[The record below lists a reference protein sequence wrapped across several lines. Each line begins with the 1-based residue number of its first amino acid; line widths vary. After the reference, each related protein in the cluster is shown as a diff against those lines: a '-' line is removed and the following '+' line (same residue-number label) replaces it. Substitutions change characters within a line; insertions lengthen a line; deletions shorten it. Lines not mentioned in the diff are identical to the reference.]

1 MITRFGSRGA
11 REPGPLLA
19 KWRGMVLKQ
28 SLVAVS
34 CVIALLSLV
43 GCEET
48 SCVNPDEGL
57 SVQRGYPGMGDW
69 IPIEEGDDVLVA
81 PGSQGWGLMVEVNI
95 RIAGLSA
102 DQGAYSTA
110 SVDIVR
116 LSEAREQ
123 LTAPGTR
130 MLAALCQDD
139 GALMSRNRRVEFGE
153 DYMLFDELDGIDE
166 GFDALLSIEVEFHDG
181 TLISQEVEVHLFRDE
196 LSPTEAL
203 PLG

>member
-1 MITRFGSRGA
+1 MTTHLGSRGA
-11 REPGPLLA
+11 RDPGPLLA
-19 KWRGMVLKQ
+19 KWWGMALKQ
-28 SLVAVS
+28 LLWAVS
-34 CVIALLSLV
+34 FIIVLLCSA

-48 SCVNPDEGL
+48 SCINPDEEL
-57 SVQRGYPGMGDW
+57 SVQLGYPGMGEW
-69 IPIEEGDDVLVA
+69 IPIEEGDDVLVS

-102 DQGAYSTA
+102 DEGAYSTA
-110 SVDIVR
+110 AVHIVR

-139 GALMSRNRRVEFGE
+139 DALMSRNRRVEFGE
-153 DYMLFDELDGIDE
+153 DYMLFEELEGIDE

-181 TLISQEVEVHLFRDE
+181 TLFSQEVEVHLFRDE
-196 LSPTEAL
+196 LSPPED
-203 PLG
+203 